1 MDFLRADQPK
11 EITSILCNQN
21 KVLFEAPSQNRMV
34 RRTQPTEV
42 SWMQYDVGTIGIQ
55 ASSNPWRQALI
66 EEQPH

>member
-1 MDFLRADQPK
+1 M
-11 EITSILCNQN
+11 I
-21 KVLFEAPSQNRMV
+21 

-66 EEQPH
+66 DEQPH